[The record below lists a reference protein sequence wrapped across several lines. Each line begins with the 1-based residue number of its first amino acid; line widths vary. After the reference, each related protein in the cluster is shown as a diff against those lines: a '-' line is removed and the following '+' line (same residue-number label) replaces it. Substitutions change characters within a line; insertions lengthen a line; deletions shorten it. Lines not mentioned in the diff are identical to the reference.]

1 MRQQRPTTPYVPLFH
16 VLSPPTRP
24 SCVPKTAYNPI
35 RFTLPNAL
43 TLFECRAAGLLLIQ
57 FTKNHTRH
65 WLNIASTQAINFA
78 KYPPSQRHSGG
89 QTSSLQLPSPLPSA
103 DACQRVIKWI
113 KVPAILECVFSGQL
127 ISKLISHTSEAG
139 SDSTNCDKGV
149 FKSHRLPPLS
159 LKQG

>member
-1 MRQQRPTTPYVPLFH
+1 MCQQWPTTLYVSVKQFH
-16 VLSPPTRP
+16 S
-24 SCVPKTAYNPI
+24 SKCSN
-35 RFTLPNAL
+35 
-43 TLFECRAAGLLLIQ
+43 LFECRAAGHLLIQ

-78 KYPPSQRHSGG
+78 KYPPKSTSYLHHSGG

-103 DACQRVIKWI
+103 DACQRVINCV
-113 KVPAILECVFSGQL
+113 KVPAILECVFSGKL
-127 ISKLISHTSEAG
+127 ISKLISHTPEAG

-149 FKSHRLPPLS
+149 FKSNRLPPLS